1 MNDGMRLNQG
11 RKLRLKLMKIEKKTK
26 TLQPIFNHTLNKVES
41 IQIISDTVNILTNLN
56 APKVFL

>member
-11 RKLRLKLMKIEKKTK
+11 RKLRLKLMKIEKKMK